1 MDLSYCTECGEGFP
15 LGRAKLEVFRADDNP
30 DITFKGSDG
39 VYYSIIPEDMAE
51 VKLLLSEA
59 HIVHHNFGGE

>member
-1 MDLSYCTECGEGFP
+1 MLLYRRKHGSQRP
-15 LGRAKLEVFRADDNP
+15 MAPVKLEVFRADDNP